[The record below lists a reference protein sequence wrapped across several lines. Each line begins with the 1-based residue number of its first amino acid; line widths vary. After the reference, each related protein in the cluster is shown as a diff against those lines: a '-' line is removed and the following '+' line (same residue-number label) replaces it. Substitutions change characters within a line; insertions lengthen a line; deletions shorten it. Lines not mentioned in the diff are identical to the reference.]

1 MNCGLKKISLL
12 AFALTAACS
21 NQWREGDGQ
30 VSAADV
36 QHFLAE
42 VQSASAQGTNDSAM
56 QKAMSLKDDP
66 NTTIY
71 FADAPSAFG
80 PVASVLAIDNLD
92 FLGSIQ
98 NLDYTNVSQ
107 ARVFFLDSPS
117 AEGRQDALVIGIVSS
132 AGSLTSKRSVKDSN
146 PGDVGATG
154 GDTAATAPTTPV
166 TAPTPTAAASSAFT
180 YYAFQG
186 TGSIQDGEFSV
197 TLTSDKGGRVTLRTN
212 DVDGDS
218 LKSVIQLRV
227 YDFDSEGNEQLLGK
241 FSTLTGF
248 AN

>member
-1 MNCGLKKISLL
+1 MNRGLKKISIL

-36 QHFLAE
+36 QQFLAE
-42 VQSASAQGTNDSAM
+42 VQSTSAQSTSDTAM
-56 QKAMSLKDDP
+56 QKAMTLKDDP

-80 PVASVLAIDNLD
+80 PVASVLALDNLD
-92 FLGSIQ
+92 FLQSGQS
-98 NLDYTNVSQ
+98 LDYTNVSQ

-117 AEGRQDALVIGIVSS
+117 ADGREDALILGIVSS
-132 AGSLTSKRSVKDSN
+132 ALSNALKRSVKDLN
-146 PGDVGATG
+146 PGDAGT
-154 GDTAATAPTTPV
+154 TTPAAATTPV
-166 TAPTPTAAASSAFT
+166 TAPTSTGTAFT

-186 TGSIQDGEFSV
+186 AGSIQDGEFSV
-197 TLTSDKGGRVTLRTN
+197 TVTADNGGRVTLRTN
-212 DVDGDS
+212 DVDGDN

-227 YDFDSEGNEQLLGK
+227 YDFDADGNEQLLGK